1 MASKASIVVWRCFAE
16 LIVSAAYEQKIVLQV
31 RSCSYR
37 FARRQLTA
45 FAALFVTRRNRY
57 RANMPKSAR
66 LSIMRRDVK
75 PVLWT
80 RAPRVRSSR
89 PAIRVAKPT
98 LLWIDDF
105 QLGLEMYRAMFERL
119 GYRILT
125 ASSGEKGLQIAAS
138 HDVDLVV
145 TDYEMP
151 GMNGEAVALALKT
164 LKPHVPVILFSGS
177 TTLSDRALHL
187 VDACCDKAGSREEL
201 LAAIHFLLQKK
212 RPAFLQPPP
221 VALASDHRTVA

>member
-1 MASKASIVVWRCFAE
+1 MASKASIVAPGEVEDLTFSNTYR
-16 LIVSAAYEQKIVLQV
+16 QKIVLRV
-31 RSCSYR
+31 RLPFYR

-80 RAPRVRSSR
+80 RAPRLRSSR

-119 GYRILT
+119 GYRVLA
-125 ASSGEKGLQIAAS
+125 ASSGEKGLQMAAS
-138 HDVDLVV
+138 HDIDLVV

-151 GMNGEAVALALKT
+151 DMNGEAVALALKT

>member
-1 MASKASIVVWRCFAE
+1 
-16 LIVSAAYEQKIVLQV
+16 
-31 RSCSYR
+31 
-37 FARRQLTA
+37 
-45 FAALFVTRRNRY
+45 
-57 RANMPKSAR
+57 
-66 LSIMRRDVK
+66 MRGDVK

-80 RAPRVRSSR
+80 RAPRVRSARS
-89 PAIRVAKPT
+89 AMRVVKPT

-119 GYRILT
+119 GYCVWT

-138 HDVDLVV
+138 RHIDLVV

-151 GMNGEAVALALKT
+151 GMNGEAVALAMKT
-164 LKPHVPVILFSGS
+164 LKPDVPVILFSGS

>member
-1 MASKASIVVWRCFAE
+1 VASKASILVLSRSTE
-16 LIVSAAYEQKIVLQV
+16 LIISITCEKKIVLRV
-31 RSCSYR
+31 NLRAYR
-37 FARRQLTA
+37 FTRMQLTA
-45 FAALFVTRRNRY
+45 FAALFPTRPNGC

-66 LSIMRRDVK
+66 VSIIRRDVK
-75 PVLWT
+75 PMLWT
-80 RAPRVRSSR
+80 RTPRVRTACPSTNSQ
-89 PAIRVAKPT
+89 AT

-119 GYRILT
+119 GYHILT

-177 TTLSDRALHL
+177 TMLSDRALHI

-201 LAAIHFLLQKK
+201 LAAIHFLLQRK
-212 RPAFLQPPP
+212 RLPFLQPPP
-221 VALASDHRTVA
+221 VGPASDHRTVA

>member
-1 MASKASIVVWRCFAE
+1 VASKASVLVQSCSAE
-16 LIVSAAYEQKIVLQV
+16 LIVSTTYTWKIVLQV
-31 RSCSYR
+31 KLRSYR

-45 FAALFVTRRNRY
+45 FAALFRTGANGY
-57 RANMPKSAR
+57 RATMPKSAR
-66 LSIMRRDVK
+66 VSIIRSDVK

-80 RAPRVRSSR
+80 RTPRVPPVHATARNTK
-89 PAIRVAKPT
+89 AT

-105 QLGLEMYRAMFERL
+105 QVGLEMYRAMFERL
-119 GYRILT
+119 GYRVLT
-125 ASSGEKGLQIAAS
+125 ASSGEMGIQMAAS
-138 HDVDLVV
+138 HQVDLVV

-151 GMNGEAVALALKT
+151 GMNGEAVAFALKA
-164 LKPHVPVILFSGS
+164 LKPNVPVILFSGS

-221 VALASDHRTVA
+221 VAPASDHRTVA

>member
-1 MASKASIVVWRCFAE
+1 MASKASILAQSR
-16 LIVSAAYEQKIVLQV
+16 SAALIDSTTCVQKIVLQV
-31 RSCSYR
+31 KLSIYR

-45 FAALFVTRRNRY
+45 FAALFRTRPDGY
-57 RANMPKSAR
+57 RANMPKVAR
-66 LSIMRRDVK
+66 ISIIHRDVK

-80 RAPRVRSSR
+80 RAPRVRAAR
-89 PAIRVAKPT
+89 PSTKTKAT

-105 QLGLEMYRAMFERL
+105 QVGLEMYRAMFERL
-119 GYRILT
+119 GYRVLT
-125 ASSGEKGLQIAAS
+125 ASSGEMGLRVAAS
-138 HDVDLVV
+138 HHVDLVV

-151 GMNGEAVALALKT
+151 GMNGEAVAFALKA
-164 LKPHVPVILFSGS
+164 LYPNVPVILFSGS
-177 TTLSDRALHL
+177 TSVSDRALKL

-221 VALASDHRTVA
+221 VAPASDHRTVA

>member
-1 MASKASIVVWRCFAE
+1 MASKASIVAPGEVEDLTFSNTYR
-16 LIVSAAYEQKIVLQV
+16 QKIVLRV
-31 RSCSYR
+31 RLPFYR

-45 FAALFVTRRNRY
+45 FAALFLTGPNGY

-66 LSIMRRDVK
+66 VSIMPSDVK

-119 GYRILT
+119 GYRVLA
-125 ASSGEKGLQIAAS
+125 ASSGEKGLQMAAS
-138 HDVDLVV
+138 HDIDLVV

-151 GMNGEAVALALKT
+151 DMNGEAVALALKT

>member
-1 MASKASIVVWRCFAE
+1 MASKASIVGLGAVAE
-16 LIVSAAYEQKIVLQV
+16 LTLSTTYRQKIVLQV
-31 RSCSYR
+31 RLRFYR

-66 LSIMRRDVK
+66 VSLIRSDVK
-75 PVLWT
+75 PVMWT
-80 RAPRVRSSR
+80 RSPRVRSSR
-89 PAIRVAKPT
+89 AAVRITKPT

-119 GYRILT
+119 GYRVLT
-125 ASSGEKGLQIAAS
+125 ASSGEMGLRLAS
-138 HDVDLVV
+138 THQVDLVV

-164 LKPHVPVILFSGS
+164 LKPNVPVIMFSGS
-177 TTLSDRALHL
+177 TTMSDHALHL

-212 RPAFLQPPP
+212 RPAILQPPP
-221 VALASDHRTVA
+221 VAPASDQRTVA